1 MSFRRMLLVI
11 ATAAVPALSACS
23 PDASEGATSVD
34 VAPDALASVESPVKI
49 CPVDEPDCVGICSPI
64 RDYGCL
70 PCDSTNPLHWCYEPP
85 PPVICTPADGLI
97 SQYRVQRT
105 GQESGQQPEVNILQG
120 SDCNRWVVT
129 GIGGSIVSDSNY
141 EQLLI
146 QYRELHA
153 DGTMG
158 PRILYRTG
166 SNPYRTPEAWV
177 EATDGYAIVG
187 VAAGQQ
193 GSHDLKT
200 LTGYARQV
208 VVTPSGVRMAGS
220 YQPLYGGINPY
231 GSLDSQAVNQTP
243 NDNEVFIG
251 LGLRSA
257 VQQTKTIVAY
267 IGTLP

>member
-23 PDASEGATSVD
+23 PDASEFVD

-49 CPVDEPDCVGICSPI
+49 CPVDDPECGGICSPI
-64 RDYGCL
+64 RDYGCE
-70 PCDSTNPLHWCYEPP
+70 PCDSTNPLHWCYVPP
-85 PPVICTPADGLI
+85 PPCTAADGLI
-97 SQYRVQRT
+97 SQYRTQRT
-105 GQESGQQPEVNILQG
+105 GQESSDQPEVNILQG
-120 SDCNRWVVT
+120 SRCNRWVVT

-158 PRILYRTG
+158 PRMLYRTG
-166 SNPYRTPEAWV
+166 SNAYRTPEAWV

-208 VVTPSGVRMAGS
+208 VVTSSGVRMSGS

-231 GSLDSQAVNQTP
+231 GTLDYLAINQTP

-257 VQQTKTIVAY
+257 VQQTKTLVAY